1 MAWSLAEEERVFSS
15 LQELEGGLRASGYIA
30 DSVATTTVYLAA
42 RLQKPLLLEGPAGS
56 GKTQL
61 AYAVADA
68 ADTTVERL
76 QCYEG
81 INEEKAIGK
90 FDEPLQGL
98 CVELKAKSVSVDW
111 ESLRTELHSQ
121 RFFGAG
127 PLLRALQCE
136 RPCVLLIDELDKV
149 DHAFEALL
157 LELLSVWQ
165 LSIPKLGTI
174 KARSIPFVVLTSN
187 EERRIGDP
195 LRRRSFY
202 LRVEHPTA
210 EREAEIVALRT
221 PDSSHEFHAGMAGL
235 AKALRGWSMEKPPS
249 VSEILDLAQALK
261 VLGTEQ
267 ITAEMRDIL
276 LPLLAKT
283 EADRRKLLLRDGFA
297 SLIYDAQQY
306 SNLELLGAIAQ
317 TTGTARGR
325 ILRRS
330 LRPTLSG
337 ARRLGTRHCRTRVA
351 LASLRGLSQRCCR
364 TNAVNAPNRSATRGK
379 RPVQCRPKRFR
390 RGALPRMADATVS

>member
-1 MAWSLAEEERVFSS
+1 VFSS
-15 LQELEGGLRASGYIA
+15 LEEVGQRLRATGYIA
-30 DSVATTTVYLAA
+30 DSIAATTVYLAA

-68 ADTTVERL
+68 ADTVVERL

-90 FDEPLQGL
+90 FDEPLQRL
-98 CVELKAKSVSVDW
+98 CVELKSTSSNVDW
-111 ESLRTELHSQ
+111 ESLRTELHGQ
-121 RFFGAG
+121 QFFSAG

-136 RPCVLLIDELDKV
+136 KPCVLLIDELDKV
-149 DHAFEALL
+149 DHAFEAML

-165 LSIPKLGTI
+165 LSIPKLATI
-174 KARSIPFVVLTSN
+174 RARSVPFVVLTSN

-202 LRVEHPTA
+202 FRVEHPTA

-261 VLGTEQ
+261 VLGTER
-267 ITAEMRDIL
+267 ITAEMRDTL

-283 EADRRKLLLRDGFA
+283 EADRRKLRLRDG
-297 SLIYDAQQY
+297 
-306 SNLELLGAIAQ
+306 LGHPI
-317 TTGTARGR
+317 R
-325 ILRRS
+325 
-330 LRPTLSG
+330 
-337 ARRLGTRHCRTRVA
+337 ARRLVEYGI
-351 LASLRGLSQRCCR
+351 
-364 TNAVNAPNRSATRGK
+364 SAH
-379 RPVQCRPKRFR
+379 
-390 RGALPRMADATVS
+390 DAQ

>member
-1 MAWSLAEEERVFSS
+1 MFSS

-90 FDEPLQGL
+90 FDEPLQRL
-98 CVELKAKSVSVDW
+98 CVELKAKSASVDW

-121 RFFGAG
+121 QFFGAG

-267 ITAEMRDIL
+267 ITAEDERHS
-276 LPLLAKT
+276 PALA
-283 EADRRKLLLRDGFA
+283 G
-297 SLIYDAQQY
+297 Q
-306 SNLELLGAIAQ
+306 N
-317 TTGTARGR
+317 RGR
-325 ILRRS
+325 S
-330 LRPTLSG
+330 TQ
-337 ARRLGTRHCRTRVA
+337 AA
-351 LASLRGLSQRCCR
+351 LAGWVCQLDL
-364 TNAVNAPNRSATRGK
+364 
-379 RPVQCRPKRFR
+379 
-390 RGALPRMADATVS
+390 

>member
-1 MAWSLAEEERVFSS
+1 VFLS

-90 FDEPLQGL
+90 FDEPLQRL
-98 CVELKAKSVSVDW
+98 CVELKAKSASVDW

-121 RFFGAG
+121 QFFGAG

-210 EREAEIVALRT
+210 EREAQIVALRT
-221 PDSSHEFHAGMAGL
+221 PDSSREFHAGMAGL
-235 AKALRGWSMEKPPS
+235 AKALRGWSLEKPPS

-297 SLIYDAQQY
+297 SLIFDAQQY
-306 SNLELLGAIAQ
+306 SAEA
-317 TTGTARGR
+317 
-325 ILRRS
+325 LRRS
-330 LRPTLSG
+330 G
-337 ARRLGTRHCRTRVA
+337 A
-351 LASLRGLSQRCCR
+351 
-364 TNAVNAPNRSATRGK
+364 
-379 RPVQCRPKRFR
+379 
-390 RGALPRMADATVS
+390 

>member
-1 MAWSLAEEERVFSS
+1 VFSS

-30 DSVATTTVYLAA
+30 DSVATSTVYLAA

-68 ADTTVERL
+68 AHTTVERL

-90 FDEPLQGL
+90 FDEPLQRL
-98 CVELKAKSVSVDW
+98 CVELKAKSANVDW
-111 ESLRTELHSQ
+111 ESLRTELHGQ
-121 RFFGAG
+121 QFFGAG

-136 RPCVLLIDELDKV
+136 RPRVLLIDELDKV

-221 PDSSHEFHAGMAGL
+221 PDSTREFHAGMAGL

-249 VSEILDLAQALK
+249 VSEILDLAEALK

-267 ITAEMRDIL
+267 ITPEMRDIL

-297 SLIYDAQQY
+297 SLIFDAQQY
-306 SNLELLGAIAQ
+306 SAEA
-317 TTGTARGR
+317 
-325 ILRRS
+325 LRRS
-330 LRPTLSG
+330 
-337 ARRLGTRHCRTRVA
+337 AA
-351 LASLRGLSQRCCR
+351 
-364 TNAVNAPNRSATRGK
+364 
-379 RPVQCRPKRFR
+379 
-390 RGALPRMADATVS
+390 

>member
-1 MAWSLAEEERVFSS
+1 LAWSSAEEERVFPS

-30 DSVATTTVYLAA
+30 DSIATTTVYLAA

-90 FDEPLQGL
+90 FDEPLQRL

-121 RFFGAG
+121 KFFGAG

-221 PDSSHEFHAGMAGL
+221 PDSSREFHAGMAGL

-261 VLGTEQ
+261 VLGTDQ

-297 SLIYDAQQY
+297 SLIFDAQQY
-306 SNLELLGAIAQ
+306 SAEA
-317 TTGTARGR
+317 
-325 ILRRS
+325 
-330 LRPTLSG
+330 
-337 ARRLGTRHCRTRVA
+337 
-351 LASLRGLSQRCCR
+351 LRGK
-364 TNAVNAPNRSATRGK
+364 AA
-379 RPVQCRPKRFR
+379 
-390 RGALPRMADATVS
+390 

>member
-1 MAWSLAEEERVFSS
+1 MFSS
-15 LQELEGGLRASGYIA
+15 LRELDESLRATGYIA
-30 DSVATTTVYLAA
+30 DSIATTTVYLAA

-61 AYAVADA
+61 AYAVAEA
-68 ADTTVERL
+68 AETAVERL

-90 FDEPLQGL
+90 FDEPLQRL
-98 CVELKAKSVSVDW
+98 CVELGAKSASVDW
-111 ESLRTELHSQ
+111 ESMQAELHSQ
-121 RFFGAG
+121 QFFSAG

-221 PDSSHEFHAGMAGL
+221 PDSSKEFHAEMAGL
-235 AKALRGWSMEKPPS
+235 AKAMRGWSMEKPPS

-261 VLGTEQ
+261 ILGREQ

-306 SNLELLGAIAQ
+306 SAEA
-317 TTGTARGR
+317 
-325 ILRRS
+325 LRER
-330 LRPTLSG
+330 
-337 ARRLGTRHCRTRVA
+337 AA
-351 LASLRGLSQRCCR
+351 
-364 TNAVNAPNRSATRGK
+364 
-379 RPVQCRPKRFR
+379 
-390 RGALPRMADATVS
+390 

>member
-1 MAWSLAEEERVFSS
+1 METV
-15 LQELEGGLRASGYIA
+15 LQVRGREIGPARLVLVEWPWGRSTGYIA
-30 DSVATTTVYLAA
+30 DSIATSTVYLAA

-90 FDEPLQGL
+90 FDEPLQRL
-98 CVELKAKSVSVDW
+98 CVELKAKSASVDW
-111 ESLRTELHSQ
+111 ESLRAELHSQ
-121 RFFGAG
+121 QFFGAG

-165 LSIPKLGTI
+165 LSIPKLGTV
-174 KARSIPFVVLTSN
+174 KARSVPFVVLTSN

-202 LRVEHPTA
+202 LRVEHPSA

-221 PDSSHEFHAGMAGL
+221 PDSTHEFHAGMAGL
-235 AKALRGWSMEKPPS
+235 AKALRGWSLEKPPS
-249 VSEILDLAQALK
+249 VSEILDLAEVLK
-261 VLGTEQ
+261 VLGTEK
-267 ITAEMRDIL
+267 ITPEMRGVL

-297 SLIYDAQQY
+297 SLIFDAQQY
-306 SNLELLGAIAQ
+306 SAEA
-317 TTGTARGR
+317 
-325 ILRRS
+325 
-330 LRPTLSG
+330 
-337 ARRLGTRHCRTRVA
+337 
-351 LASLRGLSQRCCR
+351 LRGEV
-364 TNAVNAPNRSATRGK
+364 A
-379 RPVQCRPKRFR
+379 
-390 RGALPRMADATVS
+390 

>member
-1 MAWSLAEEERVFSS
+1 VFSS

-90 FDEPLQGL
+90 FDEPLQRL

-121 RFFGAG
+121 QFFGAG

-221 PDSSHEFHAGMAGL
+221 PDSTHEFHAGMAGL
-235 AKALRGWSMEKPPS
+235 AKALRGWSLEKPPS

-297 SLIYDAQQY
+297 SLISDAQQY
-306 SNLELLGAIAQ
+306 SAEA
-317 TTGTARGR
+317 
-325 ILRRS
+325 LRRS
-330 LRPTLSG
+330 
-337 ARRLGTRHCRTRVA
+337 AA
-351 LASLRGLSQRCCR
+351 
-364 TNAVNAPNRSATRGK
+364 
-379 RPVQCRPKRFR
+379 
-390 RGALPRMADATVS
+390 

>member
-1 MAWSLAEEERVFSS
+1 VFSS
-15 LQELEGGLRASGYIA
+15 LEEVGERLRSTGYIA
-30 DSVATTTVYLAA
+30 DSIATTTVYLAA

-68 ADTTVERL
+68 ADTIVERL

-90 FDEPLQGL
+90 FDESLQRL
-98 CVELKAKSVSVDW
+98 CVELKSKSVGTDW
-111 ESLRTELHSQ
+111 EFLQAELHSQ
-121 RFFGAG
+121 QFFSAG
-127 PLLRALQCE
+127 PLLRALQFE
-136 RPCVLLIDELDKV
+136 KPCVLLIDELDKV

-174 KARSIPFVVLTSN
+174 KAKSVPFVVLTSN

-221 PDSSHEFHAGMAGL
+221 TDSSREFHAGMAGL
-235 AKALRGWSMEKPPS
+235 AKALRGWSLEKPPS

-261 VLGTEQ
+261 VLGAERV
-267 ITAEMRDIL
+267 TAEMRDIL

-306 SNLELLGAIAQ
+306 TQE
-317 TTGTARGR
+317 
-325 ILRRS
+325 
-330 LRPTLSG
+330 
-337 ARRLGTRHCRTRVA
+337 A
-351 LASLRGLSQRCCR
+351 L
-364 TNAVNAPNRSATRGK
+364 RSA
-379 RPVQCRPKRFR
+379 
-390 RGALPRMADATVS
+390 A

>member
-1 MAWSLAEEERVFSS
+1 VFPS

-61 AYAVADA
+61 AYAVAGA

-90 FDEPLQGL
+90 FDEPLQRL

-111 ESLRTELHSQ
+111 ESLRTELHSEQ
-121 RFFGAG
+121 FFGAG
-127 PLLRALQCE
+127 PLLRALRCE

-221 PDSSHEFHAGMAGL
+221 PDSTHEFHAGMAGF

-283 EADRRKLLLRDGFA
+283 EADRRKLLLRDG
-297 SLIYDAQQY
+297 
-306 SNLELLGAIAQ
+306 
-317 TTGTARGR
+317 
-325 ILRRS
+325 
-330 LRPTLSG
+330 
-337 ARRLGTRHCRTRVA
+337 
-351 LASLRGLSQRCCR
+351 
-364 TNAVNAPNRSATRGK
+364 
-379 RPVQCRPKRFR
+379 
-390 RGALPRMADATVS
+390 LPA

>member
-1 MAWSLAEEERVFSS
+1 VFSS
-15 LQELEGGLRASGYIA
+15 LEQLDEGLRATGYIV
-30 DSVATTTVYLAA
+30 DSIATTTVYLSAT
-42 RLQKPLLLEGPAGS
+42 LHKPLLLEGPAGS

-61 AYAVADA
+61 AYAVAEA
-68 ADTTVERL
+68 AGTTVERL
-76 QCYEG
+76 QCYQG

-90 FDEPLQGL
+90 FDEPLQRL
-98 CVELKAKSVSVDW
+98 CVELRAKASAVDW
-111 ESLRTELHSQ
+111 KSLQIELHGRQ
-121 RFFGAG
+121 FFIAG
-127 PLLRALQCE
+127 PLLRSLEYAT
-136 RPCVLLIDELDKV
+136 PSVLLIDELDKV
-149 DHAFEALL
+149 DHAFEAML
-157 LELLSVWQ
+157 LELLSAWT

-174 KARSIPFVVLTSN
+174 RARSIPFVVLTSN

-221 PDSSHEFHAGMAGL
+221 PDSSREFHAGMAGL
-235 AKALRGWSMEKPPS
+235 AKALRGWSLEKPPS

-306 SNLELLGAIAQ
+306 SAEA
-317 TTGTARGR
+317 
-325 ILRRS
+325 
-330 LRPTLSG
+330 
-337 ARRLGTRHCRTRVA
+337 
-351 LASLRGLSQRCCR
+351 LRG
-364 TNAVNAPNRSATRGK
+364 SA
-379 RPVQCRPKRFR
+379 
-390 RGALPRMADATVS
+390 A

>member
-1 MAWSLAEEERVFSS
+1 MFPS
-15 LQELEGGLRASGYIA
+15 LQDAEIGLRAAGYIA
-30 DSVATTTVYLAA
+30 DSIATTTVYLAA

-61 AYAVADA
+61 AYAVAEA
-68 ADTTVERL
+68 ANTSVERL

-90 FDEPLQGL
+90 FDEPLQRL
-98 CVELKAKSVSVDW
+98 CVELKVKSASVDW

-121 RFFGAG
+121 QFFGAG

-221 PDSSHEFHAGMAGL
+221 PDSTHEFHAGMAGL

-306 SNLELLGAIAQ
+306 SAEA
-317 TTGTARGR
+317 
-325 ILRRS
+325 
-330 LRPTLSG
+330 
-337 ARRLGTRHCRTRVA
+337 
-351 LASLRGLSQRCCR
+351 LRGK
-364 TNAVNAPNRSATRGK
+364 AA
-379 RPVQCRPKRFR
+379 
-390 RGALPRMADATVS
+390 

>member
-1 MAWSLAEEERVFSS
+1 MFSS
-15 LQELEGGLRASGYIA
+15 LEEVSAGLRATGYIA

-42 RLQKPLLLEGPAGS
+42 KLHKPLLLEGPAGS

-61 AYAVADA
+61 AYAVADS

-90 FDEPLQGL
+90 FDEPLQRL
-98 CVELKAKSVSVDW
+98 CVELKSKSANVDW

-121 RFFGAG
+121 QFFGAG

-165 LSIPKLGTI
+165 LSIPKLGTV

-221 PDSSHEFHAGMAGL
+221 PDSAHEFHAGMAGL
-235 AKALRGWSMEKPPS
+235 AKALRGWSLEKPPS

-267 ITAEMRDIL
+267 ITPEMRDIL

-297 SLIYDAQQY
+297 SLIFDAQQY
-306 SNLELLGAIAQ
+306 SADA
-317 TTGTARGR
+317 
-325 ILRRS
+325 
-330 LRPTLSG
+330 
-337 ARRLGTRHCRTRVA
+337 
-351 LASLRGLSQRCCR
+351 LRGK
-364 TNAVNAPNRSATRGK
+364 AA
-379 RPVQCRPKRFR
+379 
-390 RGALPRMADATVS
+390 

>member
-1 MAWSLAEEERVFSS
+1 LEWSWPEEAKVFSS
-15 LQELEGGLRASGYIA
+15 LQQLEERLRASGYIA
-30 DSVATTTVYLAA
+30 DSIATTTVYLSAQ
-42 RLQKPLLLEGPAGS
+42 LHKPLLLEGPAGS

-68 ADTTVERL
+68 ANTTVERL

-90 FDEPLQGL
+90 FDEALQRL
-98 CVELKAKSVSVDW
+98 CVELKAKSHDIEW

-121 RFFGAG
+121 QFFSAG
-127 PLLRALQCE
+127 PLLRALQ
-136 RPCVLLIDELDKV
+136 RDKPGVLLIDELDKV
-149 DHAFEALL
+149 DQAFEAML
-157 LELLSVWQ
+157 LELLSVWR

-174 KARSIPFVVLTSN
+174 EARSIPFVVLTSN

-202 LRVEHPTA
+202 LRVEHPSA

-221 PDSSHEFHAGMAGL
+221 PDSSPEFHAAMAGL

-249 VSEILDLAQALK
+249 VAEILDLAEALK
-261 VLGTEQ
+261 VLGSEQ
-267 ITAEMRDIL
+267 VTPEMRDIL

-283 EADRRKLLLRDGFA
+283 EADRKKLLLRDGFA

-306 SNLELLGAIAQ
+306 TAQ
-317 TTGTARGR
+317 A
-325 ILRRS
+325 
-330 LRPTLSG
+330 
-337 ARRLGTRHCRTRVA
+337 
-351 LASLRGLSQRCCR
+351 LRG
-364 TNAVNAPNRSATRGK
+364 
-379 RPVQCRPKRFR
+379 
-390 RGALPRMADATVS
+390 GAA

>member
-1 MAWSLAEEERVFSS
+1 VFRSIEDLGER
-15 LQELEGGLRASGYIA
+15 LRTTGYIA
-30 DSVATTTVYLAA
+30 DPVAITTVYLAA
-42 RLQKPLLLEGPAGS
+42 ELHKPVLLEGPAGS

-61 AYAVADA
+61 AYAVAEA
-68 ADTTVERL
+68 AGTAVERL

-81 INEEKAIGK
+81 VNEEKAIGK
-90 FDEPLQGL
+90 FDEALQRL
-98 CVELKAKSVSVDW
+98 CVELKSKSDGMDW
-111 ESLRTELHSQ
+111 ESLQAELHGQ
-121 RFFGAG
+121 QFFSAG

-136 RPCVLLIDELDKV
+136 KPCVLLIDELDKV
-149 DHAFEALL
+149 DHAFEATL
-157 LELLSVWQ
+157 LEILSVWQ

-174 KARSIPFVVLTSN
+174 RARSIPFVVLTSN

-202 LRVEHPTA
+202 LRVEHPAA
-210 EREAEIVALRT
+210 EREAAIVALRT
-221 PDSSHEFHAGMAGL
+221 PDSSREFHAGMAGL

-267 ITAEMRDIL
+267 ITAEMRDVL

-306 SNLELLGAIAQ
+306 SAEA
-317 TTGTARGR
+317 
-325 ILRRS
+325 
-330 LRPTLSG
+330 
-337 ARRLGTRHCRTRVA
+337 
-351 LASLRGLSQRCCR
+351 LRGN
-364 TNAVNAPNRSATRGK
+364 TA
-379 RPVQCRPKRFR
+379 
-390 RGALPRMADATVS
+390 

>member
-1 MAWSLAEEERVFSS
+1 MEEPSGAEESHVFSS
-15 LQELEGGLRASGYIA
+15 PEQVGKALRRTGYIA
-30 DSVATTTVYLAA
+30 DRIATTTVFLAA
-42 RLQKPLLLEGPAGS
+42 KLHKPVLLEGPAGS

-61 AYAVADA
+61 AYAVAEA
-68 ADTTVERL
+68 ASTKVERL

-90 FDEPLQGL
+90 FDEPLQRL
-98 CVELKAKSVSVDW
+98 CVELKAKSASVDW
-111 ESLRTELHSQ
+111 ESLRTELHSLQ
-121 RFFGAG
+121 FFSAG

-136 RPCVLLIDELDKV
+136 KPCVLLIDELDKV

-174 KARSIPFVVLTSN
+174 KSGSIPFVVLTSN

-221 PDSSHEFHAGMAGL
+221 PDSTNEFHAGMAGL

-261 VLGTEQ
+261 VLGSEQ
-267 ITAEMRDIL
+267 ITPEMRDIL

-297 SLIYDAQQY
+297 SLIFDAQQY
-306 SNLELLGAIAQ
+306 SAEA
-317 TTGTARGR
+317 
-325 ILRRS
+325 
-330 LRPTLSG
+330 
-337 ARRLGTRHCRTRVA
+337 
-351 LASLRGLSQRCCR
+351 LRGI
-364 TNAVNAPNRSATRGK
+364 AA
-379 RPVQCRPKRFR
+379 
-390 RGALPRMADATVS
+390 

>member
-1 MAWSLAEEERVFSS
+1 VYSWCFLVRPIVIGRNPPPEGAPSNRGPVIGVVVEVHDSVNPPRIVQDLTEISSRSRFQTLATEKSVSGKEPTVFSS
-15 LQELEGGLRASGYIA
+15 LEEVGQRLRATGYIA
-30 DSVATTTVYLAA
+30 DSIAATTVYLAA

-68 ADTTVERL
+68 ADTLVERL

-90 FDEPLQGL
+90 FDEPLQRL
-98 CVELKAKSVSVDW
+98 CVELKARSRNIDW
-111 ESLRTELHSQ
+111 ECLQTELHGQ
-121 RFFGAG
+121 QFFSAG
-127 PLLRALQCE
+127 PLLRALQFE
-136 RPCVLLIDELDKV
+136 KPCVLLIDELDKV

-165 LSIPKLGTI
+165 LSIPKLGTV

-261 VLGTEQ
+261 VLGSEQ
-267 ITAEMRDIL
+267 ITPEMRDIL

-297 SLIYDAQQY
+297 SLIFDAQQY
-306 SNLELLGAIAQ
+306 SAEA
-317 TTGTARGR
+317 
-325 ILRRS
+325 
-330 LRPTLSG
+330 
-337 ARRLGTRHCRTRVA
+337 
-351 LASLRGLSQRCCR
+351 LRG
-364 TNAVNAPNRSATRGK
+364 NAA
-379 RPVQCRPKRFR
+379 
-390 RGALPRMADATVS
+390 

>member
-1 MAWSLAEEERVFSS
+1 VFSS
-15 LQELEGGLRASGYIA
+15 LDQLGEKLRATGYIV
-30 DSVATTTVYLAA
+30 DPIATTTVYLSAK
-42 RLQKPLLLEGPAGS
+42 LHKPLLLEGPAGS

-61 AYAVADA
+61 AYSVAEA
-68 ADTTVERL
+68 ANTSVERL

-90 FDEPLQGL
+90 FDEPLQRL
-98 CVELKAKSVSVDW
+98 CVELKAKSSGINW
-111 ESLRTELHSQ
+111 ESLQIELHGRQ
-121 RFFGAG
+121 FFIAG
-127 PLLRALQCE
+127 PLLSALE
-136 RPCVLLIDELDKV
+136 YEKPCVLLIDELDKV
-149 DHAFEALL
+149 DHAFEAML

-174 KARSIPFVVLTSN
+174 RATSIPFVVLTSN

-221 PDSSHEFHAGMAGL
+221 PQSSREFHAGMAGL
-235 AKALRGWSMEKPPS
+235 AKALRGWSLEKPPS
-249 VSEILDLAQALK
+249 ISEILDLAQALK
-261 VLGTEQ
+261 VLGTEK
-267 ITAEMRDIL
+267 ITSEMRDTL

-306 SNLELLGAIAQ
+306 SAEA
-317 TTGTARGR
+317 
-325 ILRRS
+325 
-330 LRPTLSG
+330 
-337 ARRLGTRHCRTRVA
+337 
-351 LASLRGLSQRCCR
+351 LRG
-364 TNAVNAPNRSATRGK
+364 SA
-379 RPVQCRPKRFR
+379 
-390 RGALPRMADATVS
+390 S